1 MYDIAIYKLSQDSYN
16 LNYILMKTLTK
27 GSDLMKIIVAPDSF
41 KGSLSAVE
49 AANAIDKGIKN
60 AFPEAETVLIPVAD
74 GGEGTLETLVAATKG
89 EIRNVVVID
98 PLGNKVEAGYG
109 VLGDKKTCVIEM
121 AAASG
126 LTLIS
131 NEELSPLEATTYGT
145 GQLIKQALDDG
156 FTSFVVG
163 LGGSATN
170 DGGAGMLQALG
181 LKISD
186 ADGNEIGYGGGSLDK
201 IASIDTNSFDSRIKG
216 CKFLIASD
224 VENPLIGSNGASHIF
239 GPQKGATP
247 EIIAQLDQNLA
258 HWANQVAKVTGIRM
272 HDMPGAGAAGGIGGA
287 FQAFFPCEVERG
299 IDVVLEYSNINKFL
313 TGTDLVITGEGR
325 VDEQTASGKTPM
337 GVAQIA
343 KMQGIPTVIMAGSVS
358 EDAAVLH
365 DFGVVSIHSIINKPM
380 TLEEAVRNAAVLLE
394 WSAEQ
399 VVRSY
404 FHSINYIK
412 GGAIYGN

>member
-1 MYDIAIYKLSQDSYN
+1 
-16 LNYILMKTLTK
+16 
-27 GSDLMKIIVAPDSF
+27 MKIIVAPDSF

-49 AANAIDKGIKN
+49 AANSINKGIKN

-74 GGEGTLETLVAATKG
+74 GGEGTLETLVAATQG
-89 EIRNVVVID
+89 EIRKVVVID
-98 PLGNKVEAGYG
+98 PLGNKVEAEYG

-131 NEELSPLEATTYGT
+131 NEELSPLETTTYGT

-186 ADGNEIGYGGGSLDK
+186 ADGNEIGYGGGALDK
-201 IASIDTNSFDSRIKG
+201 IDSIDTSSFDSRVKS
-216 CKFLIASD
+216 CQFLIASD
-224 VENPLIGSNGASHIF
+224 VENPLIGPNGASHIF

-247 EIIAQLDQNLA
+247 DIIEQLDKNLA
-258 HWANQVAKVTGIRM
+258 HWADQVAQVTGFKL

-287 FQAFFPCEVERG
+287 FQAFFPCELERG
-299 IDVVLEYSNINKFL
+299 IDVVLDYSNINQSL
-313 TGTDLVITGEGR
+313 AGTDLVITGEGR
-325 VDEQTASGKTPM
+325 VDGQTASGKTPL
-337 GVAQIA
+337 GVAQRA
-343 KMQGIPTVIMAGSVS
+343 KTQGIPTVILAGSVS
-358 EDAAVLH
+358 EDAGVLH
-365 DFGVVSIHSIINKPM
+365 NFGVVSIHSIINKPM
-380 TLEEAVRNAAVLLE
+380 TLEESVRNASVLLE
-394 WSAEQ
+394 LSAEQ

-404 FHSINYIK
+404 FHSANYIK
-412 GGAIYGN
+412 GGAIYEN